1 MEISGLTER
10 IIGCSFKVHNL
21 LGFGFLEKVYEN
33 ALAVELREG
42 VGLSVQ
48 QQHPTPVYY
57 RGRLVGEYYA
67 DLYIENKIIVEI
79 KAVVK
84 LLREHEAQLVNY
96 LQATN
101 IDHGLLIN
109 FGPSVEIKHRYR
121 EDNKRI

>member
-1 MEISGLTER
+1 MEISNLTER

-33 ALAVELREG
+33 ALAIELREG

-84 LLREHEAQLVNY
+84 LLGEHEAQLVNY

-109 FGPSVEIKHRYR
+109 FGPSVEIKHKYR